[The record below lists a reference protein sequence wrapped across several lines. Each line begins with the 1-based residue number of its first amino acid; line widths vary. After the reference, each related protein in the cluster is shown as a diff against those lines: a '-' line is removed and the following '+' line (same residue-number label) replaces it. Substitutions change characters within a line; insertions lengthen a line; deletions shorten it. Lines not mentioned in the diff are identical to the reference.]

1 MAESAAHILVLTQPG
16 DPHAEAV
23 VDLLDSRGAT
33 VTVFDPA
40 EFPSTTTLSLR
51 YTAAGRLRR
60 GLCRDGELVDLDS
73 VDAVWFRRPQDPR
86 AHAGITDPA
95 VREYVEQ
102 ECDAFAAGVWDD
114 LDALAVPGT
123 RSAIRLAARKPSQ
136 LALAGRLGF
145 ELPPT
150 IITTEPDEF
159 LDFWDENEGRV
170 ITKPLQRP
178 WLRRGDESYARM
190 AELATTVDVAA
201 AESMR
206 LCPLIVQGYVPKRVE
221 LRVTVVG
228 TVVFAAEIHS
238 QQSNHTRLDWR
249 CYDPSATRY
258 AVHTLPADVA
268 RRCVLLVAE
277 LGLRYGAIDL
287 IVTPDG
293 RYVFL
298 EINPSGQ
305 WLWIEHATGLPI
317 SSALAS
323 LLLSAADRHLPQRTF
338 GAPT

>member
-1 MAESAAHILVLTQPG
+1 MPQPAAHILVLTQPG
-16 DPHAEAV
+16 DAHADTV
-23 VDLLDSRGAT
+23 MGLLHAAGAR
-33 VTVFDPA
+33 VTVFDPV
-40 EFPSTTTLSLR
+40 EFPSAAALSVR
-51 YTAAGRLRR
+51 YATDGRRSR
-60 GLCRDGELVDLDS
+60 GLVRDGERVDLES
-73 VDAVWFRRPQDPR
+73 IDAVWFRRPQDPR
-86 AHAGITDPA
+86 AHPTVTDPA

-102 ECDAFAAGVWDD
+102 ECESFASGLWDD
-114 LDALAVPGT
+114 LDGLAVPGT
-123 RSAIRLAARKPSQ
+123 RSAIRLAGRKPGQ
-136 LALAGRLGF
+136 LGLAGRLGF

-150 IITTEPDEF
+150 IITTDPDEF

-178 WLRRGDESYARM
+178 WLVRGDESHARM
-190 AELATTVDVAA
+190 AELATTVDVAS
-201 AESMR
+201 AEAMR

-228 TVVFAAEIHS
+228 TTVFAAEIHS
-238 QQSNHTRLDWR
+238 QESNHTRLDWR

-258 AVHTLPADVA
+258 AVHDLPADVA
-268 RRCVLLVAE
+268 RRCVLLVGE

-305 WLWIEHATGLPI
+305 WLWIEDATGLPI
-317 SSALAS
+317 SAELAA
-323 LLLSAADRHLPQRTF
+323 LLLSSADRHLPQRTL
-338 GAPT
+338 GATS